1 MAAVKVSHFMHEA
14 LFDATSGYY
23 RTKNPLDD
31 FITAPEIS
39 QVFGELIAA
48 YFLQIS
54 LTKKTKISLVEM
66 GAGKGTLLRDIL
78 VSVKK
83 LAEKRIAPA
92 VEFLERVDLHIIE
105 INEVLKK
112 IQQEKLKDFS
122 ITWHKNFHE
131 FVGAGLVPARLQ
143 LTTDN
148 SSKTGF
154 VTPSS
159 CSDQAQVDV
168 NGWTGLQTPSSVSG
182 GVSRHKSDAEI
193 FFISNELFD
202 CFPIDQF
209 VKTDIGW
216 CERLIDSGKFITA
229 NFDPKIH
236 QFVENL
242 AAANAP
248 FGAVFEHSS
257 AAKNFMSQLCEAL
270 KTHGGIA
277 INFDYGYVKTEFAN
291 TLQAVKNH
299 QKVEVLKNVGEAD
312 ITAHVDFSA
321 LEKIAKNFGLNSS
334 IISQREFL
342 ISLGIEERRKIL
354 PPSENSAIDR
364 LIATDQMGELFKCH
378 IIWTPQQ
385 VRGDKKSN
393 L

>member
-1 MAAVKVSHFMHEA
+1 MQKISHFTSRA
-14 LFDATSGYY
+14 LFHPTSGYY
-23 RTKNPLDD
+23 RTRNPLDD
-31 FITAPEIS
+31 FVTAPEIS

-48 YFLQIS
+48 YLLQIS
-54 LTKKTKISLVEM
+54 STKKSKDLHPLVAQLEAMPQTRNLPLNRGKISLVEM

-83 LAEKRIAPA
+83 LAEKKNLQAA
-92 VEFLERVDLHIIE
+92 DFLEHTMFHIIE

-112 IQQEKLKDFS
+112 IQQENLKNFS
-122 ITWHKNFHE
+122 VTWHENF
-131 FVGAGLVPARLQ
+131 
-143 LTTDN
+143 
-148 SSKTGF
+148 
-154 VTPSS
+154 
-159 CSDQAQVDV
+159 SDFLREAD
-168 NGWTGLQTPSSVSG
+168 
-182 GVSRHKSDAEI
+182 EI

-216 CERLIDSGKFITA
+216 CERLIGSGKFITK
-229 NFDPKIH
+229 NFDPEIH
-236 QFVENL
+236 QFVQNL
-242 AAANAP
+242 VQVDAP
-248 FGAVFEHSS
+248 FGAVFEHSF
-257 AAKNFMSQLCEAL
+257 AAKSFMAQLCEAL
-270 KTHGGIA
+270 KTRGGIA

-321 LEKIAKNFGLNSS
+321 LEKIAKNFELNSS
-334 IISQREFL
+334 LITQREFL

-364 LIATDQMGELFKCH
+364 LISLDQMGELFKTH
-378 IIWTPQQ
+378 IIW
-385 VRGDKKSN
+385 KNS
-393 L
+393 

>member
-1 MAAVKVSHFMHEA
+1 MKISHFTSRA
-14 LFDATSGYY
+14 LFHPTSGYY
-23 RTKNPLDD
+23 RTRNPLAD

-48 YFLQIS
+48 YLIDVTPHLLRGPKS
-54 LTKKTKISLVEM
+54 KISLVEM
-66 GAGKGTLLRDIL
+66 GAGKGTLFFDIL
-78 VSVKK
+78 STIKK
-83 LAEKRIAPA
+83 LAEKKNPQA
-92 VEFLERVDLHIIE
+92 VDFLERATFHIIE

-122 ITWHKNFHE
+122 VTWHESFDE
-131 FVGAGLVPARLQ
+131 FVVADPCVGLESVAGRH
-143 LTTDN
+143 
-148 SSKTGF
+148 TGR
-154 VTPSS
+154 P
-159 CSDQAQVDV
+159 
-168 NGWTGLQTPSSVSG
+168 LL
-182 GVSRHKSDAEI
+182 

-216 CERLIDSGKFITA
+216 CERLIDSDKFITA
-229 NFDPKIH
+229 NFDPEIH
-236 QFVENL
+236 QFVQDL
-242 AAANAP
+242 VQVDAP

-257 AAKNFMSQLCEAL
+257 AAKNFMSQLCDAL

-291 TLQAVKNH
+291 TLQAIKNH

-321 LEKIAKNFGLNSS
+321 LEKIAKNYGLNSS

-364 LIATDQMGELFKCH
+364 LVAMDQMGELFKAH
-378 IIWTPQQ
+378 IIW
-385 VRGDKKSN
+385 KNS
-393 L
+393 

>member
-1 MAAVKVSHFMHEA
+1 MKISHFTSHA
-14 LFDATSGYY
+14 LFHPASGYY
-23 RTKNPLDD
+23 RTRNPLDD

-48 YFLQIS
+48 YILQIS
-54 LTKKTKISLVEM
+54 STKKSKISLVEM
-66 GAGKGTLLRDIL
+66 GAGKGTLFFDIL
-78 VSVKK
+78 SAVKK
-83 LAEKRIAPA
+83 LAEKKNPQAID
-92 VEFLERVDLHIIE
+92 FLERTTFHIIE

-112 IQQEKLKDFS
+112 IQREKLKDFAVN
-122 ITWHKNFHE
+122 WHENFDGFLSE
-131 FVGAGLVPARLQ
+131 DL
-143 LTTDN
+143 
-148 SSKTGF
+148 SKTGF

-159 CSDQAQVDV
+159 AREFVRQPITDNRQ
-168 NGWTGLQTPSSVSG
+168 L
-182 GVSRHKSDAEI
+182 

-216 CERLIDSGKFITA
+216 CERLIDSGKFVTA
-229 NFDPKIH
+229 NFNPEIH
-236 QFVENL
+236 QFVESEVKENV
-242 AAANAP
+242 P

-270 KTHGGIA
+270 KNHGGIA
-277 INFDYGYVKTEFAN
+277 INFDYGYAKTEFAN
-291 TLQAVKNH
+291 TLQAVKKY
-299 QKVEVLKNVGEAD
+299 QKVSIFEKNCD

-334 IISQREFL
+334 LITQREFL

-364 LIATDQMGELFKCH
+364 LIAPDQMGELFKCL
-378 IIWTPQQ
+378 IIW
-385 VRGDKKSN
+385 K
-393 L
+393 

>member
-1 MAAVKVSHFMHEA
+1 MQKISHFTSHT
-14 LFDATSGYY
+14 LFHPTSGYY
-23 RTKNPLDD
+23 RARNPLDD

-48 YFLQIS
+48 YILQIS
-54 LTKKTKISLVEM
+54 STKKSKISLVEM
-66 GAGKGTLLRDIL
+66 GAGKGTLFFDIL
-78 VSVKK
+78 STIKK
-83 LAEKRIAPA
+83 LAEKKNPQAID
-92 VEFLERVDLHIIE
+92 FLERATFHIIE

-112 IQQEKLKDFS
+112 IQQEKLKDFAVS
-122 ITWHKNFHE
+122 WYENFDGFLSE
-131 FVGAGLVPARLQ
+131 
-143 LTTDN
+143 D

-168 NGWTGLQTPSSVSG
+168 NGWTGLQTPSSARA
-182 GVSRHKSDAEI
+182 SRHKSNAEL

-229 NFDPKIH
+229 NFDPEIH
-236 QFVENL
+236 QFVESEVKENV
-242 AAANAP
+242 P
-248 FGAVFEHSS
+248 FGVVFEHSS

-277 INFDYGYVKTEFAN
+277 INFDYGYAKTEFAN

-299 QKVEVLKNVGEAD
+299 QKVSIFEKDCD

-334 IISQREFL
+334 LITQREFL

-364 LIATDQMGELFKCH
+364 LIAPDQMGELFKCH
-378 IIWTPQQ
+378 IVWREPNEVASRQ
-385 VRGDKKSN
+385 S
-393 L
+393 

>member
-48 YFLQIS
+48 YILQIS
-54 LTKKTKISLVEM
+54 STKKSKISLVEM
-66 GAGKGTLLRDIL
+66 GAGKGTLFFDIL
-78 VSVKK
+78 STVKK
-83 LAEKRIAPA
+83 LAEKKNPQAID
-92 VEFLERVDLHIIE
+92 FLERTTFHIIE

-112 IQQEKLKDFS
+112 IQQEKLKDFAVN
-122 ITWHKNFHE
+122 WHENFDGFLSE
-131 FVGAGLVPARLQ
+131 DL
-143 LTTDN
+143 
-148 SSKTGF
+148 SKTGF

-159 CSDQAQVDV
+159 RSDQTQVDV
-168 NGWTGLQTPSSVSG
+168 NGWTGLQTPSSAREFV
-182 GVSRHKSDAEI
+182 RQPITDNRQL